1 MDSSEEHFSWLSEKI
16 EDFNDDS
23 YLDLIDLFKESR
35 RGTFLNFNIE
45 PLLIRKMIVYQH
57 NLIIS
62 LIEKVEDK

>member
-62 LIEKVEDK
+62 LMEKVEDK